1 MDRPLR
7 NLLLVFAGLFL
18 ALIVNLTYV
27 QVYAAPR
34 LETSPSNTRGIQEQM
49 RVERGL
55 ILSADGVELA
65 GNRQVGDLYRRTYPL
80 GDLVEPV
87 LGYNDLRYGRAGLER
102 LYNPELSGDSPLLG
116 IRSALDQALGRP
128 KRGADVV
135 LTLDIKVQRAAVEA
149 LDGHKGAIV
158 VIDPK
163 TGAIIALASSPRY
176 DPSQLGAQWK
186 ALNADPDRPLLNRP
200 TQGLY
205 PPGSAFKPVVAAKGL
220 ATGAVAPDTSF
231 DDSGAYRAGGYVVRN
246 YGDKAYG
253 HHTFAEAMAQSI
265 NTTFAKLG
273 VQLGGASVAE
283 SARAFG
289 FDRDLPGRLS
299 AARSRFP
306 DPAKMDTA
314 HVAQAS
320 FGQGEVLAT
329 PLEMALVA
337 SGIAN
342 GGKIMAPFLVS
353 EVRDYQQTVLQ
364 KTQPREWL
372 QAADPATAATVRD
385 LMVGVVTEGT
395 GKKAAIDGVQ
405 VAGKTG
411 TAELDK
417 GEPHA
422 WFIGFA
428 PADDP
433 RVAVAVIVENGGT
446 GGSVAAPMAA
456 QVMRAA
462 LQR

>member
-1 MDRPLR
+1 
-7 NLLLVFAGLFL
+7 
-18 ALIVNLTYV
+18 
-27 QVYAAPR
+27 
-34 LETSPSNTRGIQEQM
+34 
-49 RVERGL
+49 
-55 ILSADGVELA
+55 
-65 GNRQVGDLYRRTYPL
+65 
-80 GDLVEPV
+80 
-87 LGYNDLRYGRAGLER
+87 
-102 LYNPELSGDSPLLG
+102 
-116 IRSALDQALGRP
+116 
-128 KRGADVV
+128 
-135 LTLDIKVQRAAVEA
+135 
-149 LDGHKGAIV
+149 
-158 VIDPK
+158 
-163 TGAIIALASSPRY
+163 
-176 DPSQLGAQWK
+176 
-186 ALNADPDRPLLNRP
+186 
-200 TQGLY
+200 
-205 PPGSAFKPVVAAKGL
+205 
-220 ATGAVAPDTSF
+220 
-231 DDSGAYRAGGYVVRN
+231 
-246 YGDKAYG
+246 
-253 HHTFAEAMAQSI
+253 MAQSI

-273 VQLGGASVAE
+273 VQLGGASVAD

-299 AARSRFP
+299 AVRSRFP

-342 GGKIMAPFLVS
+342 GGKIMAPYLVS

-372 QAADPATAATVRD
+372 QATDSATAATVRD

-395 GKKAAIDGVQ
+395 GKKATIDGVQ

-428 PADDP
+428 PASDP

-462 LQR
+462 LQQ